1 MIRWLS
7 ILALLVAA
15 RAEAQV
21 EGYAALAA
29 YASAYP
35 VPTDGLLFWHRPG
48 ITQSTNAYYGGSYP
62 ATMGN
67 AMMLTPD
74 GYMATNKSS
83 FVSIPS
89 LPGGWE
95 EAVAMFAWI
104 KITNAATHY
113 LFCNS
118 GHLNQGDGFRVYVA
132 STGVVYGQYLD
143 SSTVYRG
150 RITGSGSI
158 APDAWTHIGFVK
170 ETGAV
175 TNLGLYSIWINGA
188 QADVAGSSGG
198 TMSGSGEAYTNRLTV
213 ANLQGSV
220 TGGLEGSIDEI
231 LVYAGT
237 VPKTAMAISGIMNS
251 TRGTK

>member
-1 MIRWLS
+1 
-7 ILALLVAA
+7 
-15 RAEAQV
+15 
-21 EGYAALAA
+21 
-29 YASAYP
+29 
-35 VPTDGLLFWHRPG
+35 
-48 ITQSTNAYYGGSYP
+48 
-62 ATMGN
+62 
-67 AMMLTPD
+67 MMLTPD

-104 KITNAATHY
+104 KITKAATHY

-118 GHLNQGDGFRVYVA
+118 GHLNQGDGFRVYVSSA
-132 STGVVYGQYLD
+132 GVLYGQYLD
-143 SSTVYRG
+143 ASTIIRG
-150 RITGSGSI
+150 RTTGSG
-158 APDAWTHIGFVK
+158 AVGTNAWTHVGFVK
-170 ETGAV
+170 EAGSV
-175 TNLGLYSIWINGA
+175 TNLGLYSLWINGV
-188 QADVAGSSGG
+188 QADNGNATGG
-198 TMSGSGEAYTNRLTV
+198 TMSGSGEAFTNRIYI
-213 ANLQGSV
+213 ANLQSSS